1 MAGCEWLR
9 LRSCT
14 RQASYKYC
22 FHSYEMIT
30 DQAALLEVIGMN
42 SRVT

>member
-1 MAGCEWLR
+1 MWMADWGH
-9 LRSCT
+9 
-14 RQASYKYC
+14 APDKYC
-22 FHSYEMIT
+22 FHSYKMIT